1 MALDIPFDE
10 EFEDVENPTTKA
22 LMQNI
27 EQQVTSHAFFFFFAA
42 SFTFNQICN
51 DR

>member
-27 EQQVTSHAFFFFFAA
+27 EQQVTSLAFFFFAA
-42 SFTFNQICN
+42 IFTFNQKCN